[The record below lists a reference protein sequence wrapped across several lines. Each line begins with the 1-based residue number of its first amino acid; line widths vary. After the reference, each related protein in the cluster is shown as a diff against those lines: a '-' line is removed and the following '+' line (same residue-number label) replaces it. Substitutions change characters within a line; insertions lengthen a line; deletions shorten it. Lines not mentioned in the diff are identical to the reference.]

1 MKTDILYRTSSRM
14 TALECFDNSSR
25 EHRELI
31 QKKMYLCQCFG
42 MPIPFEFGWGRQGV
56 FSRELCFAANTV
68 IKYAPKFCDKYE
80 ITPKEQK
87 VIDYINDLDLQI
99 EKKSLMMDECFFYRL
114 LADMAYAETTELL
127 CDKSEIARFLRKSYP
142 IYKDDFNGTYAVFS
156 FMKKKSF
163 A

>member
-1 MKTDILYRTSSRM
+1 M

-42 MPIPFEFGWGRQGV
+42 MTIPFDFGWGRQ
-56 FSRELCFAANTV
+56 
-68 IKYAPKFCDKYE
+68 YAPKFCDKYE

>member
-1 MKTDILYRTSSRM
+1 MKNDILYKTSSRM
-14 TALECFDNSSR
+14 TALECFDNSTR

-42 MPIPFEFGWGRQGV
+42 MPIAFDFEWSRQGV
-56 FSRELCFAANTV
+56 FSPELCFAANTV
-68 IKYAPKFCDKYE
+68 IKYAPKFCNKYK
-80 ITPKEQK
+80 ITPTEQK
-87 VIDYINDLDLQI
+87 VIDYINDLELQI

-114 LADMAYAETTELL
+114 LADMAYAETTKLL
-127 CDKSEIARFLRKSYP
+127 CSKSEIAQFLRNTYP
-142 IYKDDFNGTYAVFS
+142 IYKEDFNGTYAVFS